1 MFSNFNSQEQ
11 NEANAKRAEIKLETE
26 TNNLLN
32 SAPNPHRENYEM
44 DNIKKYNN
52 ALKVENSNVNNYR
65 MPDSRS
71 DSHLIVTNN
80 KPICLNDHQHTVA
93 KIECSNNVT
102 VDSTISIR
110 QEPVQV
116 VVAKPQNN
124 GLKML
129 YPNSAYKG
137 IGFATN
143 IVRPHDDYVEEIS
156 DDSKMK
162 EISDPSETRI

>member
-32 SAPNPHRENYEM
+32 SAANPHRENYEM

-52 ALKVENSNVNNYR
+52 ALNIENSHANNYR

-71 DSHLIVTNN
+71 DSHLIVANN
-80 KPICLNDHQHTVA
+80 KPIFSNDHERTVA
-93 KIECSNNVT
+93 KIECSNNLM
-102 VDSTISIR
+102 DSTVSIK
-110 QEPVQV
+110 QEPVQEV
-116 VVAKPQNN
+116 VKKPQNN
-124 GLKML
+124 GLKIL

-143 IVRPHDDYVEEIS
+143 IVRPHDDYIEEIS
-156 DDSKMK
+156 DDSKLK
-162 EISDPSETRI
+162 EINDPSETRI